1 MAQQKPVQSVVVI
14 LKDGLDR
21 KLALDI
27 VRKVVRAGL
36 RAYSLSDLA
45 DEGVVKVGNVDELKS
60 LRPDAV
66 VSVGGDGTL
75 LRTLRMLQDDT
86 PVLSVNVGHRGI
98 LSEIKPEEIDEAIAK
113 LKSGEYLLDRR
124 MRLAARTSVELPPA
138 TNEIYMVRRRHIGTP
153 YFTIKLGVT
162 QINVRM
168 DGVIVSTPTGSTGHA
183 YSLKGPVLQENLES
197 VLIVPASPLQ
207 NMPPVVISP
216 QPVMIRADHPTDLVV
231 DGQEVYEVEAGEEV
245 KIMRYKYD
253 ANLIRLK
260 GFAFKQLLR
269 IIS

>member
-1 MAQQKPVQSVVVI
+1 MAQKPVQSVGVI
-14 LKDGLDR
+14 LKDGLDG
-21 KLALDI
+21 KIALDI
-27 VRKVVRAGL
+27 VKKFVASGL
-36 RAYSLSDLA
+36 RTYSLSDFA
-45 DEGVVKVGNVDELKS
+45 DKGVVKVENVEELKG

-98 LSEIKPEEIDEAIAK
+98 LSEIRPEEIDEALVK
-113 LKSGEYLLDRR
+113 LKSGNYSIDRR
-124 MRLAARTSVELPPA
+124 MRLSAKTSVELPPA
-138 TNEIYMVRRRHIGTP
+138 TNEIYLVRRRHIGTP
-153 YFTIKLGVT
+153 YFTIKLSDT
-162 QINVRM
+162 QLNVRM

-183 YSLKGPVLQENLES
+183 YSLKGPVLQENLDG

-207 NMPPVVISP
+207 NMPPVVIIP
-216 QPVMIRADHPTDLVV
+216 QPIIIKADHPTDLVI
-231 DGQEVYEVEAGEEV
+231 DGQEIYEVEAGEEV
-245 KIMRYKYD
+245 RITRYKYD

-260 GFAFKQLLR
+260 GYTFKQLLR